1 MLELSSLGAIVLQT
15 IAMEIASKHQ
25 VPLRILSTFDKG
37 MGTLI
42 SYEDKP
48 MHVVKTVSG
57 ITFTKNESRVI
68 IRGILNS
75 AEFISLI
82 LSSLGDANIE
92 LDMIVHNLLFD
103 GTTDFTFT
111 VKRSD
116 LSKTVKVVESVLE
129 RFDNLE
135 FITLEKI
142 GKISL
147 VGIGMHSHADITSKI
162 FKVLTEK
169 GVDIQLIF
177 TSEIKVSVLMDE
189 KYVES
194 SVKALHKAFQLED
207 EPTNYMEELVNLS

>member
-15 IAMEIASKHQ
+15 VAMEIASRHKVH
-25 VPLRILSTFDKG
+25 LRILSTFDKG

-48 MHVVKTVSG
+48 MNVKTVSG
-57 ITFTKNESRVI
+57 ITFTKDEARVI
-68 IRGILNS
+68 IRGIINS
-75 AEFISLI
+75 SEFITSI
-82 LSSLGDANIE
+82 LKAFSDAKIIM
-92 LDMIVHNLLFD
+92 DMMVHNLLFD

-111 VKRSD
+111 VQRSD
-116 LSKTVKVVESVLE
+116 LAKTMQVVKSVLK

-135 FITLEKI
+135 FIALENI

-147 VGIGMHSHADITSKI
+147 VGIGLHSHADVTSKI
-162 FKVLTEK
+162 FSVLTEN
-169 GVDIQLIF
+169 GVDIQLIL

-194 SVKALHKAFQLED
+194 SVKALHKAFQLD
-207 EPTNYMEELVNLS
+207 SGVVNCLDVVATSA